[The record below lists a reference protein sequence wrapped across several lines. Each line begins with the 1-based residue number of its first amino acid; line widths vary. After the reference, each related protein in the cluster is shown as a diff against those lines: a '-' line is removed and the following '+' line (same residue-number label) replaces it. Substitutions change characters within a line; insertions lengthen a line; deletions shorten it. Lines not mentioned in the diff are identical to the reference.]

1 MRISIKSSIFAPEMA
16 QTSKRRFE
24 VENIVSY
31 TLTKRIAELEEENQ
45 KLKRRVTELTDRL
58 EKYED
63 PWSEPEESNIK
74 HLID

>member
-1 MRISIKSSIFAPEMA
+1 MA